1 MIIANNTG
9 NSTLYVV
16 GTNFVGTVDNVSVT
30 EIQGSHAT
38 QPTSTKRPIYARH
51 PEGGIRNLLNYSE
64 QFNNGAW
71 TTGAGGTLTPNYA
84 ASPIGTQTADRLVMP
99 AASATYLEQNI
110 QLESGKAYTFSAYVK
125 ATAGNSSFNM
135 YNFATGGVS
144 YLGNSTATSEW
155 QRFSFTTTAAS
166 SSTSNFGINNFDD
179 SYASDILVWG
189 AQVEEAT
196 EASNYQKVVTDI
208 DVTESGVGEVYY
220 LKFDGTDD
228 GMQINNLTSPSTPI
242 TALFGYSA
250 VGSTAVDYLF
260 DTISGRTL
268 FGIEAGKIRYY
279 DGAWSD
285 FNADGKAIKVLTYDL
300 VEDNAKIRIDG
311 TQEYSDT
318 TYDQKGINGAT
329 VLFAGYDENHA
340 FVNGNMYQTILR
352 AAESTDEEIA
362 KAETYVANKTGLK
375 AQVDGI
381 ATLDLNF
388 GANLYTAK
396 NSNGGVI

>member
-1 MIIANNTG
+1 VQ
-9 NSTLYVV
+9 S
-16 GTNFVGTVDNVSVT
+16 
-30 EIQGSHAT
+30 
-38 QPTSTKRPIYARH
+38 IYAKAG
-51 PEGGIRNLLNYSE
+51 EYSFLFINGVASSDFTFFNLS
-64 QFNNGAW
+64 NG
-71 TTGAGGTLTPNYA
+71 T
-84 ASPIGTQTADRLVMP
+84 IG
-99 AASATYLEQNI
+99 
-110 QLESGKAYTFSAYVK
+110 
-125 ATAGNSSFNM
+125 
-135 YNFATGGVS
+135 
-144 YLGNSTATSEW
+144 
-155 QRFSFTTTAAS
+155 AS
-166 SSTSNFGINNFDD
+166 SSQHSNITMTSVGNGWYRCSVTVTGANAGAGFG
-179 SYASDILVWG
+179 ASIVNGLYNYQGNGIDGIYMWG
-189 AQVEEAT
+189 AQLEVAT
-196 EASNYQKVVTDI
+196 EASNYQKRVTDI

-228 GMQINNLTSPSTPI
+228 GMAINNLTSGNTPL

-250 VGSTAVDYLF
+250 EDFTATDYLF
-260 DTISGRTL
+260 DIQNGRTV
-268 FGIEAGKIRYY
+268 FGIAVDKIRYY
-279 DGAWSD
+279 DEAWSE

-300 VEDNAKIRIDG
+300 VENDAKIRIDG

-318 TYDQKGINGAT
+318 TYDQQAISGGT
-329 VLFAGYDENHA
+329 VLFAGYDGNHA